1 MKEKELKNLKRSE
14 LLEIILMLKKNEQ
27 DLLEQN
33 KKLTEQLMKLSER
46 ISLRQLALS
55 ADDALGTAVTEMDD
69 AYFAFK
75 RSAEKYRTL
84 MEELGADAIQGK
96 PDIYEGPMSNE
107 EK

>member
-14 LLEIILMLKKNEQ
+14 LLEIILMLKKSEQ
-27 DLLEQN
+27 ELQEEN
-33 KKLTEQLMKLSER
+33 KKLAEQLIELSKR

-69 AYFAFK
+69 AYIAFK
-75 RSAEKYRTL
+75 RSAEKYCIL

-96 PDIYEGPMSNE
+96 PDIYEGPISDE
-107 EK
+107 EE